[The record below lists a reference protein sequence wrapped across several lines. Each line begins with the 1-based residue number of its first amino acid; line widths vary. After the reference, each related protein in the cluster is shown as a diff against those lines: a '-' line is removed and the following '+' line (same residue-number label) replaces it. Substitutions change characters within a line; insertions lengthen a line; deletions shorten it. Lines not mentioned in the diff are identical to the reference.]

1 MHDLAMAQ
9 SKGRA
14 GGRGA
19 TTTGAITGAG
29 KRGGRPRN
37 EQARAAILA
46 AAYQLV
52 RERGYVAVTTA
63 DIAARAEVGKQTIY
77 RWWPTKWAVVLE
89 ALEEWMRTVTP
100 RRPPTTLSSFLV
112 EICRGA
118 TLAAPIFRSLIAE
131 AQHDPELHR
140 QLKRRLVEPR
150 RAALRAFLPQLR
162 APERDLIAGAIY
174 GAIMYQLLLG
184 EPLDA
189 AFIRSVTRLVAKLG

>member
-1 MHDLAMAQ
+1 MAQ
-9 SKGRA
+9 SRTSRRGRDAKGS
-14 GGRGA
+14 GA
-19 TTTGAITGAG
+19 N
-29 KRGGRPRN
+29 KGGRPRN

-52 RERGYVAVTTA
+52 SERGYVAVTTA
-63 DIAARAEVGKQTIY
+63 DIAARAGVGKQTIY

-100 RRPPTTLSSFLV
+100 RRPPTSLSSYLI

-118 TLAAPIFRSLIAE
+118 TLSAPIFRSLIAE

-140 QLKRRLVEPR
+140 QLKRKLVEPR

-162 APERDLIAGAIY
+162 GPERDLIAGAIY

-189 AFIRSVTRLVAKLG
+189 TFIRSVSRLVAKLG